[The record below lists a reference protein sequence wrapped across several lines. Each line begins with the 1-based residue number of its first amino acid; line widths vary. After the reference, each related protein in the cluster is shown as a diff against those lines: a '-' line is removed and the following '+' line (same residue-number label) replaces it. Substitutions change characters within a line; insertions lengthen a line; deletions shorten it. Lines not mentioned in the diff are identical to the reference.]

1 MYPHSLSG
9 FFYILPS
16 ISNILYG
23 FHAIP
28 PTFFA
33 GELLSFTNSTEAREK
48 REDELATNK
57 IEKDGNKMIDST

>member
-1 MYPHSLSG
+1 MYPHSLSN
-9 FFYILPS
+9 FFYVLPS

-28 PTFFA
+28 PTFSA
-33 GELLSFTNSTEAREK
+33 GELLSFTSRAEAKEK
-48 REDELATNK
+48 REDELAPNK